1 MSAVGLVERTGE
13 AAQRAAHHL
22 PAAQAAARDSV
33 RVPGQEHQSLLDR
46 FLEWL
51 AGILSRFVP
60 AVHPGGGP
68 SSIVSWLV
76 LLALAVGVVVAV
88 VRIVAH
94 LRGRER
100 RAGEERPGRPAR
112 PAVRDWEGARREA
125 LALAATDPQRAL
137 RILYSALLAEVARR
151 GGWGATP
158 GRTNWGHVRR
168 LGRESPGG
176 AALAECTTV
185 VERVVYGHAAAAA
198 DDVRHVDAL
207 AGRVLA

>member
-13 AAQRAAHHL
+13 AAQRTAHQL

-60 AVHPGGGP
+60 AFHPGGGP
-68 SSIVSWLV
+68 SAVVSWMV
-76 LLALAVGVVVAV
+76 LLALAVGLVVAI

-94 LRGRER
+94 VRGRER
-100 RAGEERPGRPAR
+100 RAGEEQPDGAAR
-112 PAVRDWEGARREA
+112 PAARDWESARRDA
-125 LALAATDPQRAL
+125 LSLAGSDPQRAL
-137 RILYSALLAEVARR
+137 RILYTALLAEVARR
-151 GGWGATP
+151 GAWGATP
-158 GRTNWGHVRR
+158 GRTNWGYVRR
-168 LGRESPGG
+168 LGRDSPGG